1 MRMLFR
7 LCFIL
12 MLVWLA
18 YMAARAIYRVV
29 RRSMGLPV
37 EEPGPEQRLFRQ
49 AVLGT
54 LPSALVPFAYL
65 HLEPGQSGAGVLL
78 LMLPAFFGAGVLW
91 ISGVRGLVGLYRLE
105 PRLLLH
111 PAVFICC
118 VAAAFAAAMA
128 LLAAVSFAA
137 GLLA

>member
-1 MRMLFR
+1 MLFR

-54 LPSALVPFAYL
+54 LPSALVP
-65 HLEPGQSGAGVLL
+65 STNGACN
-78 LMLPAFFGAGVLW
+78 A
-91 ISGVRGLVGLYRLE
+91 RE
-105 PRLLLH
+105 
-111 PAVFICC
+111 CC
-118 VAAAFAAAMA
+118 
-128 LLAAVSFAA
+128 STRR
-137 GLLA
+137 